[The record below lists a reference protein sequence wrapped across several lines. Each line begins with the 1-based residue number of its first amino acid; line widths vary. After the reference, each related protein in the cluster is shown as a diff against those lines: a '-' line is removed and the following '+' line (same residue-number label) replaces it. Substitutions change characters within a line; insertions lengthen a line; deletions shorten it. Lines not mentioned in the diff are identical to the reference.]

1 MKFIRKMTSIIAAG
15 TILSV
20 SAAASAES
28 PASGDAAGSGVWTDI
43 AGETSTSYDNL
54 FDVILDEKYS
64 DIWYKYC
71 AAVMGEDNAEAAAA
85 FLKGSISSD
94 IYGQEAVDHIA
105 ETGAAAFDCWYIN
118 DAAQFTF
125 NSDMTATVTLTDGS
139 QSTHTYE
146 YLGQYNIGDGEVL
159 NWGGVEM
166 PVAFPCDVYKSTD
179 DAGRV
184 HIFLLP

>member
-15 TILSV
+15 AILSV

-94 IYGQEAVDHIA
+94 IYGPTILRKPEPQRSTAGISMTQLSSH
-105 ETGAAAFDCWYIN
+105 
-118 DAAQFTF
+118 
-125 NSDMTATVTLTDGS
+125 STAT
-139 QSTHTYE
+139 
-146 YLGQYNIGDGEVL
+146 
-159 NWGGVEM
+159 
-166 PVAFPCDVYKSTD
+166 
-179 DAGRV
+179 
-184 HIFLLP
+184 

>member
-85 FLKGSISSD
+85 FLKGD
-94 IYGQEAVDHIA
+94 R
-105 ETGAAAFDCWYIN
+105 
-118 DAAQFTF
+118 
-125 NSDMTATVTLTDGS
+125 
-139 QSTHTYE
+139 
-146 YLGQYNIGDGEVL
+146 
-159 NWGGVEM
+159 
-166 PVAFPCDVYKSTD
+166 KS
-179 DAGRV
+179 V
-184 HIFLLP
+184 V

>member
-1 MKFIRKMTSIIAAG
+1 MKLIRKMTSIMAAAAV
-15 TILSV
+15 LSV

-28 PASGDAAGSGVWTDI
+28 AGAAGSGVWTAI

-54 FDVILDEKYS
+54 FDVILNEKYS

-85 FLKGSISSD
+85 SLKGSISSD
-94 IYGQEAVDHIA
+94 IYGQEAVDYIA

-139 QSTHTYE
+139 QSTHT
-146 YLGQYNIGDGEVL
+146 
-159 NWGGVEM
+159 
-166 PVAFPCDVYKSTD
+166 
-179 DAGRV
+179 
-184 HIFLLP
+184 